1 MEITRTLLTL
11 PTQPILVNLP
21 NKLLR
26 KRDMIEKRI
35 GIVALTAG
43 MLFCMPP
50 ASTQTSQLVVGVDQA
65 PACKDAATLVK
76 LITETD
82 KTVFERALA
91 DAIQS
96 GACTTLRLNQNV
108 VVTGYSP
115 KAKLMRIMPQGLPV
129 QYWTS
134 ERSLASAAR

>member
-1 MEITRTLLTL
+1 
-11 PTQPILVNLP
+11 
-21 NKLLR
+21 
-26 KRDMIEKRI
+26 MIEKRI
-35 GIVALTAG
+35 AIVALTAG

-65 PACKDAATLVK
+65 PACKDPATLVK
-76 LITETD
+76 LITEKD
-82 KTVFERALA
+82 KASFDRALA
-91 DAIQS
+91 DAVQS

-115 KAKLMRIMPQGLPV
+115 TTKLMRIVQNGLPI

-134 ERSLASAAR
+134 ERSLASAAH